1 MRARCISAAVAA
13 TLLVVGPAHAQ
24 PPEPTVEDIA
34 ARVDRLAD
42 MPDAEA
48 SAGDAIRHARLAL
61 RQARELESA
70 GRGRQA
76 SRARQIAWAALSL
89 ATRQIA
95 LGRATAALREAEH
108 RAVAAAERARAARQA
123 LDAAVAQRERARA
136 ARGGRPGPAPATDTA
151 PDTD

>member
-34 ARVDRLAD
+34 ARVDRLAA

-48 SAGDAIRHARLAL
+48 AAGDAIRHARLAL
-61 RQARELESA
+61 EQAEELVAA
-70 GRGRQA
+70 GRTREA

-89 ATRQIA
+89 GTRQIA
-95 LGRATAALREAEH
+95 LARARASLREAEM
-108 RAVAAAERARAARQA
+108 RANEAAERA
-123 LDAAVAQRERARA
+123 
-136 ARGGRPGPAPATDTA
+136 
-151 PDTD
+151 